1 MQSTTEHSLPDN
13 NYLKSF
19 TFKSETY
26 RCHSDTG
33 STLTNEPITD
43 TGTPGAGLRVAGSI
57 MGYAFVQHKTSS
69 AHGHPQAW
77 ARGGTCPPPLWKCFN
92 LFLCSNSYSKTFG
105 RITYTLFSQ
114 PVVGLATGTSP
125 SNPIGDPSMD
135 HAWGLSSP
143 AQSPNLP
150 TPGKILWAPMHQ
162 THFHNKMNCNSFSS
176 KFSSLLQKFY
186 QSRPF

>member
-143 AQSPNLP
+143 ASPLICP
-150 TPGKILWAPMHQ
+150 PLEKSCG
-162 THFHNKMNCNSFSS
+162 
-176 KFSSLLQKFY
+176 
-186 QSRPF
+186 RPCIRLIFITK

>member
-1 MQSTTEHSLPDN
+1 M
-13 NYLKSF
+13 
-19 TFKSETY
+19 
-26 RCHSDTG
+26 
-33 STLTNEPITD
+33 
-43 TGTPGAGLRVAGSI
+43 GTRRHGQEGALA
-57 MGYAFVQHKTSS
+57 
-69 AHGHPQAW
+69 
-77 ARGGTCPPPLWKCFN
+77 PPPLWKCFN

-186 QSRPF
+186 QSRPFWFLLFLSTWMVMFYTHKLLYETECSVENMLIPGIVEITSYFS